1 MLSQPTA
8 TNRALLILVVG
19 AALFAAGHALR
30 HTVSCFLLSFVIAYL
45 LDPFVVFLERRRLT
59 RVRAIV
65 VLYLVLTV
73 FSIFFF
79 SYFVPFLILRWQ
91 ALLPKLPLYIEEVKR
106 LMQDLQGRFEPLYG
120 GEEWSWAVD
129 NVVEGA
135 NKVVAGVGAGVYS
148 AAERM
153 VFNLFN
159 LVLSPILV
167 FFMLYYKKEIK
178 QTLARWLPARHR
190 AVLLEIGHEVN
201 ESIGGYL
208 KGQLIVSMI
217 VAALSTI
224 SLMLLDVDYP
234 LFNGIFAGLAS
245 VLPFIGVILA
255 TIPPIFFA
263 YVKFHTSLA
272 IFKVIGV
279 FCVIYFLEG
288 YLVKPLVFKRSMDLN
303 PLLTIIMVMALGELI
318 GFWGILLAIPVAATA
333 KIVALS
339 IERGD
344 FRDREGAW
352 KGEGPGSGMPA
363 GGEGGSFDSSGG
375 DFLK

>member
-1 MLSQPTA
+1 MLSQATTA
-8 TNRALLILVVG
+8 NRALLILVIG

-45 LDPFVVFLERRRLT
+45 LDPFVVFLERKRLT
-59 RVRAIV
+59 RAQAIV
-65 VLYLVLTV
+65 ALYLVLTL

-91 ALLPKLPLYIEEVKR
+91 TLTPKLPLYIQEAKRIMQEV
-106 LMQDLQGRFEPLYG
+106 QGNFEPLYG

-129 NVVEGA
+129 NLVEGT
-135 NKVVAGVGAGVYS
+135 NKVVAGVGAGFYS

-167 FFMLYYKKEIK
+167 FFMLYYKNEIK
-178 QTLARWLPARHR
+178 KTLAAWLPAKRR
-190 AVLLEIGHEVN
+190 TVLLEIGHEVN

-208 KGQLIVSMI
+208 RGQMVISLIVAGLVS
-217 VAALSTI
+217 I
-224 SLMLLDVDYP
+224 SLLLLDVDYP

-263 YVKFHTSLA
+263 YVKFHSGVA
-272 IFKVIGV
+272 IFKVVAV
-279 FCVIYFLEG
+279 FAVIYFLEG

-318 GFWGILLAIPVAATA
+318 GFWGILLAIPVAAAA
-333 KIVALS
+333 KIFALS

-344 FRDREGAW
+344 FKDREGA
-352 KGEGPGSGMPA
+352 
-363 GGEGGSFDSSGG
+363 
-375 DFLK
+375 